1 MILFRYLTAYLKDF
15 LNSRKTALLLTGARQ
30 TGKTFAIRQLGK
42 KFTSFIVINFIE
54 SPAFTRIF
62 KEVNSAEEIY

>member
-1 MILFRYLTAYLKDF
+1 MILFRYLTAYLRDF
-15 LNSRKTALLLTGARQ
+15 FNSRKTALLLTGARQ
-30 TGKTFAIRQLGK
+30 TEKTFAIRQLGK

-54 SPAFTRIF
+54 SPVATNIF